1 MSTISYLTPEWFI
14 WIDDNLARGCT
25 AQSVVES
32 MVKANIA
39 PGLAQ
44 TAVDQ
49 AVKKQSRQTDNAAC
63 ITPDAYLY
71 ETPRLPQT
79 GNVIRTHDRDV
90 RVALRLSQPVIAV
103 FDNILSAQEC
113 DELVRLSCI
122 KLKRSGVIDPKTGEV
137 VVIDARSSFGAHFFR
152 NESVFITGIDRR
164 IAEVMH
170 WPEENGEG
178 IQILNYQVGAEYK
191 AHYDYFPPDDPGS
204 QVHLAKSGQRV
215 STLVMYLN
223 DVEEGGETT
232 FPELHLA
239 ITPRKGS
246 AAYFEYTNT
255 LGQVNP
261 LTFHSGA
268 PVVKGEKWIA
278 TKWMR
283 QRPYGT

>member
-1 MSTISYLTPEWFI
+1 LTPEWLT
-14 WIDDNLARGCT
+14 WIDDNLVRGCT
-25 AQSVVES
+25 AQSIVEAL
-32 MVKANIA
+32 VKSNVAS
-39 PGLAQ
+39 GLAQ
-44 TAVDQ
+44 AAVDQ
-49 AVKKQSRQTDNAAC
+49 AAKRQARSPQKTGALM
-63 ITPDAYLY
+63 PDAYVY
-71 ETPRLPQT
+71 QTPRLPQT

-90 RVALRLSQPVIAV
+90 RVSLRLSKPVIAV
-103 FDNILSAQEC
+103 FDNLLSAQEC
-113 DELVRLSCI
+113 DELVRLSGI
-122 KLKRSGVIDPKTGEV
+122 KLKRSGVIDPKTGEIV
-137 VVIDARSSFGAHFFR
+137 VVDARSSFGTFFYR
-152 NESVFITGIDRR
+152 DESAFITGLDRR

-178 IQILNYQVGAEYK
+178 IQVLNYQVGAEYK

-204 QVHLAKSGQRV
+204 QAHLSKSGQRV

-223 DVEEGGETT
+223 DVAEGGETT

-239 ITPRKGS
+239 ITPKKGS

-261 LTFHSGA
+261 LTFHSGV

-283 QRPYGT
+283 QRRYG